1 MISIPDKIYGS
12 VVHSLP
18 SLTGKCYAI
27 TGCTSGT
34 GLWTAIAAARKGAA
48 CLLLLNRRSD
58 RAIEAEKQVMAASST
73 TKVISVDC
81 DLQSFASVRD
91 AATQVKAIASE
102 YGGLDGLINNAG
114 VMAVP
119 DTRTIDG
126 HDVQMQTN
134 HLSHFL
140 LASLLMQALEE
151 ASIARGESRV
161 IQHSSSARG
170 SRSGSTDLES
180 RFFSVSESGS
190 LGGDDTRDC
199 FIRYHQTKLANSV
212 FAMALHHK
220 LLAAGSKVKSLCAEP
235 GVSATSLMINMVA
248 GHASAPKPERKKDE
262 SKQGQ
267 SASSGRRAPS
277 FNFKPQSAA
286 DGACPLIEASFGA
299 SSHSGDFFMPG
310 ALDEGTIVG
319 MAVKCMTAGTPTP
332 TSDAMKKSFQ
342 NEELTMNVCNHTLL
356 WTESEKATGPFQ
368 LGRSSKL

>member
-1 MISIPDKIYGS
+1 MMSIPDKIYGS
-12 VVHSLP
+12 VVDSLP
-18 SLTGKCYAI
+18 SLSGKCYAI

-58 RAIEAEKQVMAASST
+58 RAIEAENQVKAASST

-81 DLQSFASVRD
+81 DLQSFASVRV
-91 AATQVKAIASE
+91 AATQVKAIATE

-140 LASLLMQALEE
+140 LTSLLMPALEE
-151 ASIARGESRV
+151 AAIARSESRV
-161 IQHSSSARG
+161 IQHSSGARG
-170 SRSGSTDLES
+170 PRSGSTDLES
-180 RFFSVSESGS
+180 RFFGVSESGS
-190 LGGDDTRDC
+190 LGGDDTSDC

-220 LLAAGSKVKSLCAEP
+220 LQAAGSRVKSLCAEP
-235 GVSATSLMINMVA
+235 GVSATSLMVNMAA

-262 SKQGQ
+262 SKQ
-267 SASSGRRAPS
+267 GRRAPS

-310 ALDEGTIVG
+310 DLDEGTPVG

-332 TSDAMKKSFQ
+332 TSDFMKKSFQ
-342 NEELTMNVCNHTLL
+342 NEELTMSVANHTLL